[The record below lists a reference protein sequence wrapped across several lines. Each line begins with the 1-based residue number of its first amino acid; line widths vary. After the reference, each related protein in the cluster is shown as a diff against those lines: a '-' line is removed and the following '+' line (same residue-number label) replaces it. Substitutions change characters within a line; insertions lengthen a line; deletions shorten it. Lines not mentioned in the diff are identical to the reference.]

1 MVQNQHTIIY
11 PKGIDVICSY
21 LSDKCNTLYRYCFC
35 YFTKRKT
42 EIDTLIKNNTDA
54 IISS

>member
-11 PKGIDVICSY
+11 PKGIDAICSY

-54 IISS
+54 IISY